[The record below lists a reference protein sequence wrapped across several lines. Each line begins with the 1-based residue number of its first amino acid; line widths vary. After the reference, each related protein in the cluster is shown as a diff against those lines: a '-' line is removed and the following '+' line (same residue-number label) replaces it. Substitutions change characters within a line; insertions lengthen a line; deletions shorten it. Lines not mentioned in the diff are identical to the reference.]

1 MSALDWTL
9 VVLGAGAGSYL
20 LRVSPFLWKRLRRLG
35 QEYFHFL
42 TYVSLAIAAGIVSRS
57 IVYSGGGLGGAGD
70 IGVKVLAVIAALGLL
85 RLTKSL
91 PLALFAGIG
100 IAVLIKSLGF

>member
-1 MSALDWTL
+1 MTALDWTL
-9 VVLGAGAGSYL
+9 VVLGAGAGTYL
-20 LRVSPFLWKRLRRLG
+20 LRVAPFVWKHLRRLG

-57 IVYSGGGLGGAGD
+57 IVYGGGGIAEAGD
-70 IGVKVLAVIAALGLL
+70 IGIKVLAVIAALGLL

-91 PLALFAGIG
+91 PLALFAGISV
-100 IAVLIKSLGF
+100 AVLIKSLGL

>member
-1 MSALDWTL
+1 MSGLDWVL
-9 VVLGAGAGSYL
+9 VILGAGAGTYL
-20 LRVSPFLWKRLRRLG
+20 LRVSPFLWKRLRKLG

-57 IVYSGGGLGGAGD
+57 IAYSGGRIGDAGD
-70 IGVKVLAVIAALGLL
+70 IGIKVLAVLAALGLL

-100 IAVLIKSLGF
+100 IAVLIKSFE

>member
-1 MSALDWTL
+1 MSALDWL
-9 VVLGAGAGSYL
+9 IVIAGAGVGTYV
-20 LRVSPFLWKRLRRLG
+20 LRVTPFLWKHLRRLG
-35 QEYFHFL
+35 EEYFHFL

-57 IVYSGGGLGGAGD
+57 VVYAGGTIGAAGD
-70 IGVKVLAVIAALGLL
+70 IGIKVVAVIAALGLL

-100 IAVLIKSLGF
+100 IAVLIKSLEL

>member
-1 MSALDWTL
+1 MTAFDWALVIL
-9 VVLGAGAGSYL
+9 AAGAGTYL
-20 LRVSPFLWKRLRRLG
+20 LRVTPFLWKRMRRLG

-57 IVYSGGGLGGAGD
+57 IVYSGGQLGGAGD
-70 IGVKVLAVIAALGLL
+70 IVIKVLAVIAALGLL

-100 IAVLIKSLGF
+100 IAVLIKSLEL